1 MPAFDILIKNGTVID
16 GTGRPGR
23 RADVG
28 INGDRIAAVG
38 DLSGPDVTAG
48 TVIDAAGKVV
58 CPGFIDTHV
67 HSDLML
73 LADPVHEAALRQGV
87 TTEILGQDGLSY
99 APLSAEN
106 LRAYRR
112 YLAGLNGNPD
122 LPYTWSTVAE
132 FRACFDRTVA
142 VNTAYLVPH
151 GAVRLEAVGFRDVP
165 LVGEALERARR
176 LLAQSLEAGAV
187 GFSTGLSYYPC
198 SWADTE
204 ELVELGKVAARYDRP
219 YVTHLRT
226 VFRGEP
232 FDPVEE
238 ALEVGRRAGVKVHFS
253 HFRTGPL
260 TAGQVERLLAPID
273 RAKAEGVDCTLET
286 YPYPT
291 GSSQGVMF
299 LPPWAH
305 DGGPDALL
313 ARLRDPE
320 ARRRLAREI
329 DYAYLGSARGARG
342 WHELVFSYLPKNSEL
357 VGLTFAEAARRRG
370 QEVPELLCDL
380 LLEEEFRVGFW
391 GLPPEPEVWAQID
404 RDIMALL
411 SRPDYMVG
419 SDAIWVGQRPH
430 PRAYGCFARILGPL
444 RRRFGVP
451 LELLINRM
459 TAVPAARFG
468 LTGRGVLAP
477 GKFADVV
484 VFDPEAITDTS
495 TYEDPRRPAVGVG
508 WVLVNGQPALAGGK
522 PTGIL
527 AGRAVP

>member
-1 MPAFDILIKNGTVID
+1 MPAFDVVIKNGTVVD

-28 INGDRIAAVG
+28 IVGDRVAAVG
-38 DLSGPDVTAG
+38 DLSGPDVSAA
-48 TVIDAAGKVV
+48 TVIDATGKVV

-73 LADPVHEAALRQGV
+73 LAEPAHEAALRQGV

-106 LRAYRR
+106 LQAYRR

-122 LPYTWSTVAE
+122 LACTWSTVAE

-151 GAVRLEAVGFRDVP
+151 GAIRLEAVGFRDVP

-176 LLAQSLEAGAV
+176 LLAQGLEEGAV

-198 SWADTE
+198 SWADTD
-204 ELVELGKVAARYDRP
+204 ELVELCRVAARYDRP

-226 VFRGEP
+226 VFRAGR

-238 ALEVGRRAGVKVHFS
+238 ALEIGRRSGVKVHFS

-260 TAGQVERLLAPID
+260 TAGQVEQITAPID
-273 RAKAEGVDCTLET
+273 RAKAAGVDCTLET

-320 ARRRLAREI
+320 ARRRLVKEI
-329 DYAYLGSARGARG
+329 DYTYLGSARGTRG
-342 WHELVFSYLPKNSEL
+342 WDEIVFSHLPKNADL
-357 VGLTFAEAARRRG
+357 VGLTFAEAATRRG
-370 QEVPELLCDL
+370 KEVPELLCDL

-391 GLPPEPEVWAQID
+391 GLPPEPDLWEQID
-404 RDIMALL
+404 RDIMTLL
-411 SRPDYMVG
+411 ARPDYMVG
-419 SDAIWVGQRPH
+419 SDGIWVGQRPH

-444 RRRFGVP
+444 RRKYRVP

-468 LTGRGVLAP
+468 LRDRGVLAP
-477 GKFADVV
+477 GKFADLV
-484 VFDPEAITDTS
+484 VFDPETISDTS
-495 TYEDPRRPAVGVG
+495 TYENPRSFAVGVG
-508 WVLVNGQPALAGGK
+508 WVLVNGRVALADGQ

-527 AGRAVP
+527 AGRPVP